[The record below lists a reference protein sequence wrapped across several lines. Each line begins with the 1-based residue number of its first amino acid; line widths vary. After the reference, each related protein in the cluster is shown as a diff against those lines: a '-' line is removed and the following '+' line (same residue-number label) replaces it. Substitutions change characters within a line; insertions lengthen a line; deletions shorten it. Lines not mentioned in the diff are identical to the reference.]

1 MGLDEPP
8 EDVKT
13 PPQGLAVAA
22 DELSAWWLEFS
33 NMQGVRIS
41 SLMKA
46 IVPQAE
52 GTEVVAV
59 ISATAQ
65 MDALEDIRF
74 AFNKFINGISGG
86 RLQTLRIEKGEL
98 PDDGRRPYT
107 EKEKL
112 DAMISKHPEWQEM
125 IEKLQLRIP

>member
-8 EDVKT
+8 EDVKA
-13 PPQGLAVAA
+13 PPQGTAVSA
-22 DELSAWWLEFS
+22 DELNAWWLEFS

-46 IVPQAE
+46 ITPKVE

-86 RLQTLRIEKGEL
+86 RLQALRIEKGEL

-112 DAMISKHPEWQEM
+112 DAMIARHPEWQEM